1 MHSGIL
7 PGKLAEILACVL
19 CCHWANNIEFLLLKI
34 DTMKQKWVKLFS
46 GFGLLALTLAGCSKD
61 KDEVSNE
68 EELITTVSLRF
79 QEVGTAN
86 SFVATF
92 RDTDG
97 EGGNPPS
104 IDEIVLKPNANYS
117 CSVELLNES
126 VSPAEDI
133 TEEVQ
138 EEADDHELYFI
149 AAGANITFNR
159 VDLDS
164 KSLPVGL
171 SSTWQTGA
179 ASTGTVRVVLKHKP
193 GTKAAGDPVTK
204 GETDIDL
211 NFTTKIQ

>member
-1 MHSGIL
+1 
-7 PGKLAEILACVL
+7 
-19 CCHWANNIEFLLLKI
+19 
-34 DTMKQKWVKLFS
+34 MKQKWVKLLS

-79 QEVGTAN
+79 QEIGTAN
-86 SFVATF
+86 VFVATF

-149 AAGANITFNR
+149 PAGANITINR

-179 ASTGTVRVVLKHKP
+179 ASAGTVRVVLKHKP

-211 NFTTKIQ
+211 NFTTKVQ

>member
-1 MHSGIL
+1 
-7 PGKLAEILACVL
+7 
-19 CCHWANNIEFLLLKI
+19 
-34 DTMKQKWVKLFS
+34 MKQKWVKLLS
-46 GFGLLALTLAGCSKD
+46 GFGILALTLAGCSKD

-79 QEVGTAN
+79 QEVGSPTN
-86 SFVATF
+86 TFVVTF
-92 RDTDG
+92 RDIDG

-104 IDEIVLKPNANYS
+104 IEEIILKPNANYS

-138 EEADDHELYFI
+138 EEANDHELYFI
-149 AAGANITFNR
+149 PAGANITINR

-164 KSLPVGL
+164 RSLPVGL

-193 GTKAAGDPVTK
+193 GIKAAGDPVTK

-211 NFTTKIQ
+211 NFTTKVQ

>member
-1 MHSGIL
+1 MQ
-7 PGKLAEILACVL
+7 
-19 CCHWANNIEFLLLKI
+19 
-34 DTMKQKWVKLFS
+34 QKWVKLLS
-46 GFGLLALTLAGCSKD
+46 GAGLVAMTLAGCSKD
-61 KDEVSNE
+61 KDEVVNE

-79 QEVGTAN
+79 QEVGAPAN
-86 SFVATF
+86 SFVVTF
-92 RDTDG
+92 RDIDG
-97 EGGNPPS
+97 DGGNPPS
-104 IDEIVLKPNANYS
+104 IQEITLKPNANYS

-149 AAGANITFNR
+149 PAGANVTVTR
-159 VDLDS
+159 TDLDS

-171 SSTWQTGA
+171 SSTWQTTA

-193 GTKAAGDPVTK
+193 GTKAANDPVTK

-211 NFTTKIQ
+211 NFVTKVQ

>member
-1 MHSGIL
+1 
-7 PGKLAEILACVL
+7 
-19 CCHWANNIEFLLLKI
+19 
-34 DTMKQKWVKLFS
+34 MKQKWVKLLS

-61 KDEVSNE
+61 KDEVVNE

-104 IDEIVLKPNANYS
+104 TFDEIVLKPNADYS
-117 CSVELLNES
+117 CTVELLNES
-126 VSPAEDI
+126 VSPADNI
-133 TEEVQ
+133 TVEVR
-138 EEADDHELYFI
+138 EEADDHEFYFI
-149 AAGANITFNR
+149 PAGTNITINK

-164 KSLPVGL
+164 KNLPVGL

-193 GTKAAGDPVTK
+193 GTKAAGDPVTR
-204 GETDIDL
+204 GETDVDL
-211 NFTTKIQ
+211 NFTTKVQ